1 MDDNTL
7 KNLLHSTLLILFPS
21 VLIEILSISKLI
33 FCRVSLYALNQET
46 TKDSSR
52 FTISVSLQIFLCW
65 TKILVSSAKRMKER
79 YLEHENMSFCR

>member
-7 KNLLHSTLLILFPS
+7 KNLVHSTLLILFPS

-33 FCRVSLYALNQET
+33 FCRVSLYALNQEA

-52 FTISVSLQIFLCW
+52 FTISVSSQIFLCW

-79 YLEHENMSFCR
+79 YLEHENMSFRR